1 MADDNTD
8 VNITITERVGETL
21 RAAREAKKL
30 SISEVSSQI
39 RLLSGRLE
47 SLESGDWDELYGR
60 TYARGYFIS
69 YVKFLG
75 LNEDEMLAAFNKEFS
90 SSLPESPSL
99 LAVNLTAGKGFPW
112 GQVIIIIGLLVLLWF
127 CNQKYQ
133 AFPLSESVG
142 YENNDIALYAG
153 DSSID
158 TIATNE

>member
-1 MADDNTD
+1 MADDKTD
-8 VNITITERVGETL
+8 INITVTERVGETL
-21 RAAREAKKL
+21 RAAREAKKM

-47 SLESGDWDELYGR
+47 SLESGEWDELYGR

-75 LNEDEMLAAFNKEFS
+75 LNESEMLAAFNKEFS
-90 SSLPESPSL
+90 TTLPESPSL
-99 LAVNLTAGKGFPW
+99 LAVNLTATKGFPW

-133 AFPLSESVG
+133 IFPLSEFVG
-142 YENNDIALYAG
+142 YDNNAIVVYDG
-153 DSSID
+153 ESSID
-158 TIATNE
+158 SNTTNE